1 MRGIPFIKGGGSI
14 TALRERAVFS
24 GNTHCTLTAFPGQ
37 TPDRQG
43 MSGVVFPVDRMAL

>member
-14 TALRERAVFS
+14 TVLREPAVFS
-24 GNTHCTLTAFPGQ
+24 GNTHGTLTAFPGE

-43 MSGVVFPVDRMAL
+43 MSGVVFLDDRMTL